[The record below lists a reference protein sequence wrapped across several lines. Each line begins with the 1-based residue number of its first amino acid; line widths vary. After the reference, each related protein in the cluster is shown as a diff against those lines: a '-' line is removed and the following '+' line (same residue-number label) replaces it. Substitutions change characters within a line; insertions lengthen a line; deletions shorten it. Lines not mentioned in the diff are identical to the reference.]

1 MARHGGIMRD
11 GMIVVDAHTH
21 IAVGE
26 HVMHG
31 RDGRLSAESHVA
43 RMDTFGIDAAIVIA
57 HAWARWTIEQYR
69 HEHDVIAAELRKFP
83 DRLIGFC
90 WADPYLGKDAI
101 AELRRCVKDLGY
113 VGMKL
118 HPVYQQFAFDQPVV
132 FPLIEAAEE
141 LGLPVTAHLD
151 LRVPGCEPW
160 RMVNLAR
167 RYPKTTFIMAHMGRD
182 IQALQDLSF
191 ARAAAQVPNLVL
203 EGSSTTTDA
212 YGTFQ
217 GPAEVLGPER
227 MLFASDAGPFHHPA
241 INLLKIDLLPMSR
254 EWKAKVLGE
263 NTLGIVG
270 RSISDVG
277 RAPDRPRGEYITP
290 GGTVRFECPAPI
302 FTAN

>member
-1 MARHGGIMRD
+1 
-11 GMIVVDAHTH
+11 
-21 IAVGE
+21 
-26 HVMHG
+26 
-31 RDGRLSAESHVA
+31 
-43 RMDTFGIDAAIVIA
+43 MDTFGIDAAIVIA
-57 HAWARWTIEQYR
+57 HAWARWTIDQYR
-69 HEHDVIAAELRKFP
+69 REHDTIAAELRKFP

-90 WADPYLGKDAI
+90 WGDPFLGDLAVK
-101 AELRRCVKDLGY
+101 ELRRCVKDLGY
-113 VGMKL
+113 VGLKL

-132 FPLIEAAEE
+132 FPLIEAAES
-141 LGLPVTAHLD
+141 LGIPVTAHLD

-160 RMVNLAR
+160 RMVSLAR

-191 ARAAAQVPNLVL
+191 ARAAAQVPNLML

-227 MLFASDAGPFHHPA
+227 VLFASDAGAFHHPA
-241 INLLKIDLLPMSR
+241 INLLKIDLLPMAR

-263 NTLGIVG
+263 NLLRLLGRTPADI
-270 RSISDVG
+270 G

-290 GGTVRFECPAPI
+290 SGTVRFSCPAAI
-302 FTAN
+302 FGAS